1 MSIETDFKLIG
12 FEPNHPFHAYILSGP
27 PRYWQPSLDQIVK
40 QLTID
45 RLDQWVMINE
55 PITNIDL
62 IRRIEKIVAQK
73 PINSQYKLVAINGLT
88 ISYQATNAL
97 LKTIE
102 EPKGD
107 SIIVIATQ
115 PNYDLPPTVISRCQ
129 IIKVRSSNPTGLDG
143 PGGARDWPTAQQ
155 IQQWDII
162 TRFEFVENYLK
173 TEKDQRASD
182 LLDFWLNGLYATYE
196 YRGQPSLASDLLL
209 AKEQVAQNVQ
219 PRLVL
224 ECLMLKI

>member
-1 MSIETDFKLIG
+1 MSIKVDFQLIG
-12 FEPNHPFHAYILSGP
+12 FASSRPFHAYILSGP

-40 QLTID
+40 RLKID
-45 RLDQWVMINE
+45 RLDQWLMIDE

-73 PINSQYKLVAINGLT
+73 PINSPHKLVAINGLT
-88 ISYQATNAL
+88 ISHQATHAL

-107 SIIVIATQ
+107 SIIVIATK
-115 PNYDLPPTVISRCQ
+115 PNHNLPPTITSRCQ
-129 IIKVRSSNPTGLDG
+129 VIKIHAPNESGSFLTG
-143 PGGARDWPTAQQ
+143 DWPTVNQ
-155 IQQWDII
+155 IHEWGIL

-173 TEKDQRASD
+173 KDQPATD
-182 LLDFWLNGLYATYE
+182 LLDFWLNDLYATDVYQT
-196 YRGQPSLASDLLL
+196 QPSLATNFLV
-209 AKEQVAQNVQ
+209 AKQHIVQNAQ

-224 ECLMLKI
+224 ELLMLKI